1 MNPTHIDKKL
11 IRQRFARHLASYH
24 RYAVIQQ
31 EICERLAGL
40 IETYTDRG
48 ISSALEIGAGTGFLT
63 ARLLAAFPKTRWVVN
78 DLVRETEP
86 FITLSASKTVFPI
99 EYRWGDAETL
109 DFSKTFDLIASA
121 STLQWFE
128 NPRRF
133 FSNLHQK
140 SGGILAVSSFGTDNF
155 KEIRTAAGTGLEYP
169 SFETLVSLITH
180 AGYDILFRETSHKP
194 LYFEHPHDV
203 LRHIRQ
209 TGVNGISSVGWTRK
223 SLEKFCEA
231 YTRHFGL
238 PSGQM
243 PLTYNPVIIVA
254 RKR

>member
-1 MNPTHIDKKL
+1 MNPTHIDKKR
-11 IRQRFARHLASYH
+11 IRQRFAKHLASYH

-31 EICERLAGL
+31 EICEKLAGL
-40 IETYTDRG
+40 IERYTDRN
-48 ISSALEIGAGTGFLT
+48 ISSAIEIGAGTGFLT
-63 ARLLAAFPKTRWVVN
+63 ARLFAAFPETRWVVN
-78 DLVRETEP
+78 DLVRETGP
-86 FITLSASKTVFPI
+86 FIAPLASETAFPI

-109 DFSKTFDLIASA
+109 DFSDNFDLIASA

-133 FSNLHQK
+133 FASLHQK
-140 SGGILAVSSFGTDNF
+140 SGGILAVSSFSTDNF
-155 KEIRTAAGTGLEYP
+155 KEIRAITGTGLEYP
-169 SFETLVSLITH
+169 PLETFVSFITH
-180 AGYDILFRETSHKP
+180 AGYDILFRETLHKP

-209 TGVNGISSVGWTRK
+209 TGVNGISSAGWTRK

-238 PSGQM
+238 PTGQVS
-243 PLTYNPVIIVA
+243 LTYNPVIIVA